1 MAREHAMNDEETQP
15 LTKEEIPSTSAQHDR
30 AESISSVSTTSLV
43 LEHINEDAANSRL
56 LEKYRDDH
64 TPKLRRDEEFDIE
77 DGKFQG
83 VKPADKKARRLL
95 WILGIICAVGWG
107 LALVT
112 FVTQGGYQHAS
123 TMPHDPLATYSRGSG
138 KKVTMDQI
146 QAGMWIARRQGV
158 SWIAGPQGEDGLLL
172 ERGVSGKD
180 YLVVEGITD
189 RDSFSS
195 KSKKTLMKSQSFF
208 ADSKF
213 IYPNEVWPS
222 PNFQKVLVMSEK
234 EKNWRHSF
242 VGLYWIFDVAT
253 QTGQPLD
260 PANPEVKVQLASWS
274 PRSDAIIFTRDNN
287 MFLRRLDSDVILQ
300 ITKDG
305 GSELF
310 NGVPDWVYEE
320 EVFAGNSATWW
331 SDDAEYIAFLRTDES
346 AVPTFPVQ
354 YFLSR
359 PSGKKP
365 KPGEENYPEV
375 RDIKYPKA
383 GAPNPTVTLQIYDV
397 AKNEVFA
404 VKIDDDFVDADRLIT
419 EVVWAGH
426 SKQVIVRETNRES
439 DLLKVV
445 LIDVERRTGKAIRT
459 VDVNAVDGG
468 WFEVSEKTT
477 FIPSDPANG
486 RNHDGYIDT
495 VIHEGYDH
503 LAYFTPLDN
512 PNPVLLTSGKW
523 EVVDA
528 PSVVD
533 LTNNLVY
540 FIATKE
546 SSIQRHAYCVKLDGT
561 DLKAIT
567 DTTKEGYYDVSFSK
581 LGGYALVTY
590 NGPGIPWQKLIST
603 PSTKQQFEKVL
614 EENKALDK
622 LAREHELPVLMYQT
636 VNVNGF
642 ELNVLERRPPHFD
655 PKKKYPVLFF
665 LYNGPGSQQVE
676 KKFHVDFQSFVAS
689 NLGYIVV
696 TVDGRGTGFLGRDV
710 RCVIRGNIGHYEA
723 HDQIA
728 TAKIWAQKNYI
739 DEDRI
744 AIWGW
749 SYGGFM
755 TLKTLEIDAG
765 ETFKYGMAVAP
776 VTDWRFYDSVYT
788 ERYMHTPQ
796 HNPEGYDNSSI
807 SDVNALAKNVR
818 FLVMHGV
825 ADDNVH
831 MQNSLTLLD
840 KLDLAGIEN
849 YDVHVFPDSDHS
861 IYFHNANKIVYDK
874 LTSWL
879 INAFNGEWLKI
890 DHAVPKN
897 EAERKVR
904 A

>member
-1 MAREHAMNDEETQP
+1 MNDEETQP